1 MLKKLK
7 EKEFPLLGRKRITYE
22 LDHTGTATPSKKVV
36 FDEVVSEAKS
46 KPELTSV
53 RHIFT
58 GFGTQKSKVIV
69 NFYED
74 EKILKFL
81 ETPKGKKEK
90 KIKEE
95 KSKDK

>member
-22 LDHTGTATPSKKVV
+22 LEHTGTATPSKKVV
-36 FDEVVSEAKS
+36 FDEVVLEAKS

-58 GFGTQKSKVIV
+58 KFGTQKSKVIV
-69 NFYED
+69 NIYDD
-74 EKILKFL
+74 EKTLKFI
-81 ETPKGKKEK
+81 ETPKGKKT
-90 KIKEE
+90 KEE
-95 KSKDK
+95 KPKAD